1 MRIIGHIDHPLL
13 KITAFKMD
21 NKLSI
26 KFESGLFEQTY
37 KFRESDQLSTF
48 EDIQNLV
55 DDGFINDVL
64 EELKTMNQLKNR
76 AFSRFIT
83 QNEADEFEEII

>member
-1 MRIIGHIDHPLL
+1 MRIIGHIEHPVL

-21 NKLSI
+21 NKLSV

-37 KFRESDQLSTF
+37 KFRESDQLSAF

-55 DDGFINDVL
+55 DEAFISHVL
-64 EELKTMNQLKNR
+64 DELKTMNQIKHKAL
-76 AFSRFIT
+76 SRFIT
-83 QNEADEFEEII
+83 ESDPEEFEDII

>member
-1 MRIIGHIDHPLL
+1 MRIIGHIEHPIL

-21 NKLSI
+21 NKLSV

-37 KFRESDQLSTF
+37 KFRESDQLNKF

-55 DDGFINDVL
+55 DEAFILNVL
-64 EELKTMNQLKNR
+64 DEFKSMNQIKNK
-76 AFSRFIT
+76 AISRFFAE
-83 QNEADEFEEII
+83 NDSEEFEDII